1 MGKEEDEEEEAK
13 AEPET
18 RKPFFGAKK
27 ETAEEKR
34 ARRSA
39 GLKAAREAKAG
50 KGSKK
55 QEEAKAEPKT
65 RKPFFGAEKETAEE
79 KRARRSA
86 GLKAARKAK
95 AGKGSKA
102 EDSNKNSN
110 SNSNSRSPKTRLP
123 RQDAKVG
130 KTSKADIAKPTADK
144 DNSKDNKVEKK
155 EEEEPAATGGEEE
168 EKEQAPAAKPKSEK
182 CVPIDGRKF
191 EGCPDI
197 KFFAQNYNGF
207 EQSKV
212 IEAFHKLYSNLLP
225 MVKTFISDIPQGC
238 FPTIKTEMCG
248 MIFPSCSGDC
258 QERKA
263 CTSSCKRIHSEC
275 GMLINSISTV
285 QPGGALEG
293 FVRGTFKDPK
303 VYEVVQTMLTN
314 LNCNGNNL
322 SADTNQCATV
332 LSNGDSCKAVADSK
346 PVNKQLFKTHEPM
359 KLRVS
364 DAEAKQAKAKEAEE
378 KPLVRRVFRL

>member
-1 MGKEEDEEEEAK
+1 MHTSIGKKAETKTKTEKENGVLITNGNAK
-13 AEPET
+13 A
-18 RKPFFGAKK
+18 
-27 ETAEEKR
+27 
-34 ARRSA
+34 
-39 GLKAAREAKAG
+39 
-50 KGSKK
+50 
-55 QEEAKAEPKT
+55 
-65 RKPFFGAEKETAEE
+65 
-79 KRARRSA
+79 
-86 GLKAARKAK
+86 KAARKAK

-168 EKEQAPAAKPKSEK
+168 KKEQAPAAKPKSEK

-275 GMLINSISTV
+275 GMLINSISVV